1 MPHPPDTPVPGPD
14 LFRLDDR
21 VALITGVGG
30 SFGRAAARGFALAG
44 ASIFGIDLDGEAA
57 AVTARLVRQDGG
69 TIETMAA
76 DVSRADEVESAF
88 ARLDAAFGHI
98 DILVNIAGTNPAQGR
113 PEDFPME
120 IWDQVLA
127 TNLTGK
133 FLCAKAAARRMIATG
148 RGGSIVSVSSI
159 AGSTALGRG
168 ALAYGVSKAGVIQ
181 MTRELAVAWA
191 HHGIRV
197 NAVQPCQFVN
207 AGLQAIIED
216 PARAAL
222 VERMVSGIPIG
233 RMGRA
238 EEIVGPLLFLSSPAA
253 SMVTGVTLPVD
264 GGNLAL
270 NAGGSLPET

>member
-1 MPHPPDTPVPGPD
+1 MSSAPAKPPPGPD
-14 LFRLDDR
+14 LFRLDGQ

-30 SFGRAAARGFALAG
+30 AFGQATARGFARAG
-44 ASIFGIDLDGEAA
+44 AKIFGIDLDGPAA
-57 AVTARLVRQDGG
+57 DKTADLVQQDGG
-69 TIETMAA
+69 LIEVRAA
-76 DVSRADEVESAF
+76 DVSRPADVDATF
-88 ARLDAAFGHI
+88 ARLDEVFSRI
-98 DILVNIAGTNPAQGR
+98 DILVNIAGMNPAQGR

-120 IWDQVLA
+120 IWEQVLA
-127 TNLTGK
+127 ANLTGT
-133 FLCAKAAARRMIATG
+133 FLCARAAAHRMIEAG
-148 RGGSIVSVSSI
+148 SGGSIVSVSSI

-197 NAVQPCQFVN
+197 NAIQPCQFVN
-207 AGLQAIIED
+207 AGLQALIDD

-222 VERMVSGIPIG
+222 VQRMISGIPMG
-233 RMGRA
+233 RMGSPD
-238 EEIVGPLLFLSSPAA
+238 EIVGPLLFLASPAA

-270 NAGGSLPET
+270 NAGGSLPDT

>member
-14 LFRLDDR
+14 LFQLDGR

-30 SFGRAAARGFALAG
+30 SFGRAAARGFAQAG

-57 AVTARLVRQDGG
+57 AVTARLVQEDGG
-69 TIETMAA
+69 TIETVAA
-76 DVSRADEVESAF
+76 DVSRSDEVDGAF
-88 ARLDAAFGHI
+88 ARLDAVFGHI

-120 IWDQVLA
+120 IWDHVLA

-191 HHGIRV
+191 RHGIRV

>member
-1 MPHPPDTPVPGPD
+1 M
-14 LFRLDDR
+14 
-21 VALITGVGG
+21 
-30 SFGRAAARGFALAG
+30 
-44 ASIFGIDLDGEAA
+44 
-57 AVTARLVRQDGG
+57 TARLVRQDGG